1 MTTPRLVGTMTQ
13 FWKKG
18 SLTARRLDERTHGWL
33 GILAR
38 AASETFKPT
47 STITAAAIAYYA
59 TFSLF
64 PLTLLSIAIASFM
77 LGPLMMDQQLI
88 VQKLEFIAP
97 ALGQLLGN
105 NIEEIIRA
113 RGPVTIIAVVSLIW
127 SASSIFYMLNQTL
140 HEIWVNKRSRPVWKQ
155 RGLAILFVL
164 AFVGPALILVSF
176 AGSMI
181 GNLRTWLP
189 AQKLPIGE
197 GISLVVAI
205 LLDIALFMLLYI
217 LLPHGTSTWREI
229 LPGALAAGLLWE
241 IAKKAFLLF
250 ISTYISMSNLVYG
263 SVAAIIAFLTW
274 AYLSGLIFLFG
285 AFLSVSYYR
294 IKQQHHET
302 AGQIQLKL
310 HIKDGSSALR
320 ASPGQG
326 KNLTVEQENE

>member
-1 MTTPRLVGTMTQ
+1 MAQLWQQGIHI
-13 FWKKG
+13 
-18 SLTARRLDERTHGWL
+18 ARRVDKHTHGWL
-33 GILAR
+33 GILAG
-38 AASETFKPT
+38 AARETFKPN

-64 PLTLLSIAIASFM
+64 PLTLLSIAIASFG
-77 LGPLMMDQQLI
+77 LGPLMMNQQLI
-88 VQKLEFIAP
+88 VQKLEFVAP

-105 NIEEIIRA
+105 NIDEIIRA
-113 RGPVTIIAVVSLIW
+113 RGSVTIIAVVSLIW

-140 HEIWVNKRSRPVWKQ
+140 HGIWSSKRSRPVWKQ

-189 AQKLPIGE
+189 AQKLPIGD

-205 LLDIALFMLLYI
+205 LLDIVLFMLLYI
-217 LLPHGTSTWREI
+217 VLPHGTASWREL
-229 LPGALAAGLLWE
+229 LPGALGAGLLWE

-250 ISTYISMSNLVYG
+250 ISTYLSMSNLVYG

-294 IKQQHHET
+294 FKQQVHGADGE
-302 AGQIQLKL
+302 IKLKL
-310 HIKDGSSALR
+310 DIENGHSSL
-320 ASPGQG
+320 
-326 KNLTVEQENE
+326 